1 MDRRRTRLAR
11 FLAHMREH
19 PTAGEVARAIAL
31 AIVLG
36 VAGSA
41 LLLHGL
47 ATYHD
52 EERAK

>member
-1 MDRRRTRLAR
+1 MARLRIALAR
-11 FLAHMREH
+11 VRDYMREH
-19 PTAGEVARAIAL
+19 PTAGEAARAIAL

-47 ATYHD
+47 ASI
-52 EERAK
+52 AK